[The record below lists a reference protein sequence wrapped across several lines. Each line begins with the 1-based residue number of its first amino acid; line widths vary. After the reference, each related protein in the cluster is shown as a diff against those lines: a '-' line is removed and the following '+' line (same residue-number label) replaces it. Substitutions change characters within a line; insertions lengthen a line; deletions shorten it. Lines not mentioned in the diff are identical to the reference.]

1 MMIDSIDKTM
11 YLDVDKKELKSL
23 EIGTKVSLKI
33 EGTIYGLTAP
43 TPHSKEE
50 KDRAKKDGY
59 PLNEKGSIKITVNKQ
74 TIEHSNDFT
83 KLSEME

>member
-1 MMIDSIDKTM
+1 MRIDSMDHTM

-23 EIGTKVSLKI
+23 EIGAKVSLKI
-33 EGTIYGLTAP
+33 EGIVHGLTAP

-50 KDRAKKDGY
+50 KDRAKKEGY
-59 PLNEKGSIKITVNKQ
+59 SLNEKGSIKITVNKQ